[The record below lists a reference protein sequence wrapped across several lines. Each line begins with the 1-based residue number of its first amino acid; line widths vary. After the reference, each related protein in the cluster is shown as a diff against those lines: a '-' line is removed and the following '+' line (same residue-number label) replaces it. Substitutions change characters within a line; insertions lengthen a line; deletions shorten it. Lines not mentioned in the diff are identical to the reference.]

1 MDKISTELSSEEMD
15 YLAKVLAK
23 LSIKELKEKLKI
35 LRALEKTGNEDAKDA
50 ILIIRHTIA
59 LNKTKNSKSIRNVP
73 NGKTAHGLDRQ
84 GF

>member
-23 LSIKELKEKLKI
+23 LSIKELKDKLKI
-35 LRALEKTGNEDAKDA
+35 LRKLEKTGNSDAKGA

-59 LNKTKNSKSIRNVP
+59 LNKSKNSKSIRNMP
-73 NGKTAHGLDRQ
+73 HGKTAYGLDRQ
-84 GF
+84 DF